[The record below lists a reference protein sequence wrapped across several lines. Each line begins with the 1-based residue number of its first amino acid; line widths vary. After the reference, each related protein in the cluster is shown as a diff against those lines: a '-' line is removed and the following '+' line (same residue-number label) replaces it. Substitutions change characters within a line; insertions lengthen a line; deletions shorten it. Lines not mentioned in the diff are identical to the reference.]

1 MPNKRTEYLQELIRY
16 SRKAT
21 LVIHE
26 SFINGIRNDEKFK
39 LSNNALNFLKN
50 DEELILTTKD
60 VEDGYI
66 EITIDLKEDED
77 EDNVKTID

>member
-21 LVIHE
+21 LLIHE
-26 SFINGIRNDEKFK
+26 SFINGIRNDAKFK
-39 LSNNALNFLKN
+39 LSNKALKFLKN

-66 EITIDLKEDED
+66 EITIDLKEEED